1 MEELQLEINYGQVPE
16 TARTETAENS
26 ADIMGGTQIE
36 SKLDEILT
44 KVSEVESNVAELA
57 GILEGELNGKT
68 GNE

>member
-16 TARTETAENS
+16 TAQTETSEKS

-44 KVSEVESNVAELA
+44 KVSAVESEVAELA